1 MRITDKTKRIIC
13 ITLAVALIL
22 PIAIS
27 VVSMFIA

>member
-1 MRITDKTKRIIC
+1 MRITDKAKRIIC

-27 VVSMFIA
+27 IVSMFVA